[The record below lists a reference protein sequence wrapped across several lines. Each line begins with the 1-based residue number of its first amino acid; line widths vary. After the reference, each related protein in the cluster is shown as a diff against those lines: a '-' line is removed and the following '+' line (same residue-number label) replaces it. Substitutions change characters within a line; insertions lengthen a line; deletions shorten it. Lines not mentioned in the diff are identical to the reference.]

1 VSSSTLAR
9 QIFGPERAHSDL
21 AWIYAQEAVI
31 MAKKERVARPADGRK
46 MAIVETV
53 CSLLEHKG
61 KEVWQISPTA
71 TVFEAIAEMADR
83 GVGALLVVSQ
93 GDLVGII
100 SERDYA
106 RKVILQGRSSQH
118 TTVHE
123 IMTHSPITVTPEYT
137 VEECMK
143 IMTLRRIRHLP
154 VLEHGTVAGVVS
166 IGDLVR
172 AIIATQAYTIDQL
185 HMYISAT
192 YPV

>member
-1 VSSSTLAR
+1 
-9 QIFGPERAHSDL
+9 
-21 AWIYAQEAVI
+21 
-31 MAKKERVARPADGRK
+31 
-46 MAIVETV
+46 MAIVETI
-53 CSLLEHKG
+53 CSVLARKG

-83 GVGALLVVSQ
+83 GVGALLVVSE

-118 TTVHE
+118 TTVEE
-123 IMTHSPITVTPEYT
+123 IMTPSPITVTPEYT
-137 VEECMK
+137 VAECMK

-154 VLEHGTVAGVVS
+154 VLEHGAIRGVVS
-166 IGDLVR
+166 IGDLVN

-185 HMYISAT
+185 HTYIYAT
-192 YPV
+192 YPA